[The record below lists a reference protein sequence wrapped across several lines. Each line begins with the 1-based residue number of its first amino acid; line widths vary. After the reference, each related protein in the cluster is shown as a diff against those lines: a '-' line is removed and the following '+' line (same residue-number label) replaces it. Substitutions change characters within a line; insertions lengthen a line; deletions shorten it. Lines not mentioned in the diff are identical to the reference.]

1 MEMIVYILIFLFF
14 WIICN
19 CIVKRMLQDGSLA
32 EEFIISAM
40 KYRNAIMFDIIALI
54 FFIIFDVNFLLWL
67 GIIYYVIISILE
79 GIMLVISII
88 TNLDYY
94 LKERIFEK
102 ELWILVLAKTLNE
115 IISISMIFILSS
127 LLK

>member
-1 MEMIVYILIFLFF
+1 MEMIVYILIFFIF

-19 CIVKRMLQDGSLA
+19 CIVERMSRDDSLS
-32 EEFIISAM
+32 EEFITSAI
-40 KYRNAIMFDIIALI
+40 KYRNAIMFDIIVLI

-115 IISISMIFILSS
+115 IISVSMIFILSS

>member
-1 MEMIVYILIFLFF
+1 MEKFLLIILFLIFWCICNYIVKKFLDDNMQEEFVVSAVKYRKTIMFNILALIFLIFMDIDF
-14 WIICN
+14 LTWI
-19 CIVKRMLQDGSLA
+19 
-32 EEFIISAM
+32 
-40 KYRNAIMFDIIALI
+40 
-54 FFIIFDVNFLLWL
+54 

-94 LKERIFEK
+94 IKEKIFETHMW
-102 ELWILVLAKTLNE
+102 LLVLVKTLNE
-115 IISISMIFILSS
+115 IVSIFMLFELFS